1 MFIDSRLDISP
12 QTEGSSCSTFE
23 LNKTPLV
30 TNDDRPFH
38 PPQNFVFP
46 KKQQGKQKRSC
57 QAKWFVNFPWLHY
70 NQQNDSVLCFN
81 CMKQDQQ
88 GNLRAATKKEMAF
101 ISSGF
106 LYGKMLWNVF
116 GIMNRPNVTKSVPP
130 MKFLYQSVEMFRK
143 W

>member
-1 MFIDSRLDISP
+1 MFIDLRVDISP
-12 QTEGSSCSTFE
+12 KTEGSRCSTFE
-23 LNKTPLV
+23 LNKTPIF

-46 KKQQGKQKRSC
+46 KKQQDKQKRSC
-57 QAKWFVNFPWLHY
+57 QAKWFVNFSWLHY
-70 NQQNDSVLCFN
+70 NQQNDSILCFK

-88 GNLRAATKKEMAF
+88 GNLCASAKKEMAF

-106 LYGKMLWNVF
+106 SIWKHALECFRYHESSN
-116 GIMNRPNVTKSVPP
+116 ITKSVPL

-143 W
+143 